1 MATYIIDV
9 NAHCSPFIKTPPYIR
24 SSSLLTISF
33 LRATAPVSPPL
44 RPGPP
49 SRQPS
54 PLVREARP
62 LGLSFSRFRSSPFF
76 RRVPFHELISL
87 PARAG
92 LLTPERLCPPH
103 LVSISLLLP
112 LFLFFFQFLFP
123 SLSPLLP
130 IELPF
135 SEFLLTLEDTPGT
148 GVKERCSRRSFDGFS
163 RRSRI
168 RGTILA
174 AALPTW
180 CFGDPACS
188 RYVGSMEL
196 SGWQ

>member
-33 LRATAPVSPPL
+33 LRATAPGSASP
-44 RPGPP
+44 RPGPR

-112 LFLFFFQFLFP
+112 LFLFFFQFLFSSRSSSSSFSSVFSRP
-123 SLSPLLP
+123 PPPPRQP
-130 IELPF
+130 IELPLP
-135 SEFLLTLEDTPGT
+135 EFLLTLEETPGT
-148 GVKERCSRRSFDGFS
+148 QVRVAEER
-163 RRSRI
+163 
-168 RGTILA
+168 
-174 AALPTW
+174 
-180 CFGDPACS
+180 
-188 RYVGSMEL
+188 
-196 SGWQ
+196 